1 MVLVPSPLHLT
12 CLYQLGEHPKK
23 GGCDDT
29 GRDSR
34 SEGWC
39 LEKTERRGDK
49 GNERETSEVAGTL
62 QSQEHCLLRRS
73 SQEK

>member
-1 MVLVPSPLHLT
+1 MVLVPSPLHLA

-39 LEKTERRGDK
+39 LEKAGKRGDRK
-49 GNERETSEVAGTL
+49 EMKENLVRL
-62 QSQEHCLLRRS
+62 QEPCRARS
-73 SQEK
+73 TVF